1 MRGYLD
7 GDAINMARIV
17 DTYGI
22 KLTNVNEYARNV
34 MAQAATP

>member
-1 MRGYLD
+1 MRGYLH

-22 KLTNVNEYARNV
+22 KLTTVNEYVRNV